1 MSNRI
6 VGEED
11 ITGRERDDFEK
22 DVCQYQDRKISLDE
36 LSKRAYPTIRRFAQ
50 IAARNLGIE
59 DEAEDVVQTLWVMFV
74 TRIAQEYDRSKSIYP
89 LLTTYARNLA
99 RNAKWQRQTTPTL
112 EENDGESYENHA
124 EDRLGTLWGI
134 PVDEVESL
142 VSRRLALEKVSAI
155 INRARS
161 NPAPH
166 HGLMPGVSLVSKQE
180 FYPKNDAPSKTK
192 EKRHRYL
199 SPEQRELAEIR
210 RALFMTQAEFAEALN
225 INVPRLSSWEYGRT
239 KSVPAYYMEKA
250 RELLALGNR
259 PRQQGHDLFANRA
272 MSDILAEW
280 AKDLNVD
287 LDDTATLAGLLG
299 VSEPTIRRWKENQV
313 KPSITSL
320 VRHHAIV
327 QQLKKRLG
335 S

>member
-1 MSNRI
+1 MNDR
-6 VGEED
+6 D
-11 ITGRERDDFEK
+11 ITGRERDDFEE
-22 DVCQYQDRKISLDE
+22 DVCLYQDRKISLDE

-50 IAARNLGIE
+50 IAARNFGIE

-74 TRIAQEYDRSKSIYP
+74 TRIAQEYDRTKSIYP
-89 LLTTYARNLA
+89 LLTSYARNLA
-99 RNAKWQRQTTPTL
+99 RNAKWQRQSTPTL
-112 EENDGESYENHA
+112 EDDDDDDSHENNA

-134 PVDEVESL
+134 PAEEIENV

-155 INRARS
+155 LKRAKA

-166 HGLMPGVSLVSKQE
+166 HGLMPGVSLVPKHE
-180 FYPKNDAPSKTK
+180 FYPKNETPPKK
-192 EKRHRYL
+192 EKGRRKHL
-199 SPEQRELAEIR
+199 SPEQRELVEIR

-225 INVPRLSSWEYGRT
+225 ISLPRLSSWEYGRT
-239 KSVPAYYMEKA
+239 QSVPAYYMDKA

-259 PRQQGHDLFANRA
+259 PRQHGQELFANKT

-287 LDDTATLAGLLG
+287 YDDTATMAGLLG
-299 VSEPTIRRWKENQV
+299 VSETTIRRWKENRV
-313 KPSITSL
+313 KPSITNL
-320 VRHHAIV
+320 VRYHSIV